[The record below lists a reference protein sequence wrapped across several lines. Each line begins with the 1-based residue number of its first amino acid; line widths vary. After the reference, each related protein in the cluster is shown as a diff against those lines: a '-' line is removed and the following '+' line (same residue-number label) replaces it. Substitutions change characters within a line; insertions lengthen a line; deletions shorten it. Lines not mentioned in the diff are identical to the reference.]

1 MHESDPELPTIV
13 SQRYCRLCRKHK
25 VRLVL
30 EPAEVEGLM
39 LGGGVN
45 PSIQKIVEYGQ
56 AETGHIAKS
65 PIAWRYRHVN
75 SRNS

>member
-1 MHESDPELPTIV
+1 MHESDPELPTTIV

-30 EPAEVEGLM
+30 EPAEVGGLM

-45 PSIQKIVEYGQ
+45 PSIQKDCRVWTSRDRSYCEI
-56 AETGHIAKS
+56 T
-65 PIAWRYRHVN
+65 YRLAI
-75 SRNS
+75 SSC